1 MLHILPMSV
10 DNSEAPWVSKFTH
23 KRKFGNH
30 VTLHRAP
37 IRPYNKETNRDL
49 KHRELNGRRRRFP
62 TEADWAKG
70 FVFGGENEV

>member
-1 MLHILPMSV
+1 MMYFTNIREHSIPLFI
-10 DNSEAPWVSKFTH
+10 DADVSPVSFMYYKTVASLRH
-23 KRKFGNH
+23 D
-30 VTLHRAP
+30 
-37 IRPYNKETNRDL
+37 IRDL